1 MEIGSADLS
10 KNKLILKS
18 CGVETTEKLS
28 CQFSKIVVYQLHGG
42 APCGGAFVKNGS
54 YVVWRG
60 NINNAINQEA

>member
-10 KNKLILKS
+10 KNKLILKR
-18 CGVETTEKLS
+18 CGFSEKLS